1 VIRITTPLRG
11 IGNVDVAVVP
21 MINIVFLLLLYFL
34 VAGKLTDTAGPVI
47 ELPGGGGAAAMAP
60 PATVLTLDAEGSI
73 YLGAELISDEELSSY
88 LGSLPASARLHHL
101 QLRADSRADTAAVHR
116 VMDACREA
124 GIVAVEI
131 ATLDES

>member
-1 VIRITTPLRG
+1 VIRISTPLRG
-11 IGNVDVAVVP
+11 VANVDVAVVP

-34 VAGKLTDTAGPVI
+34 VAGQLTDTAGPVI
-47 ELPGGGGAAAMAP
+47 ELPSGGGAASTAP
-60 PATVLTLDAEGSI
+60 PVTVLTLDAAGSI
-73 YLGAELISDEELSSY
+73 YLGAEALGDGELSRY

-131 ATLDES
+131 TTLDES

>member
-1 VIRITTPLRG
+1 MIRITTPLRG

-34 VAGKLTDTAGPVI
+34 VAGQLTDTTGPAI
-47 ELPGGGGAAAMAP
+47 ELPSGGGAAATAP
-60 PATVLTLDAEGSI
+60 PSTVLTVDAEGAI
-73 YLGAELISDEELSSY
+73 YLGAETVSDEDLRRY
-88 LGSLPASARLHHL
+88 LGSLPAAARLHHL

-124 GIVAVEI
+124 GIVSVEI
-131 ATLDES
+131 TTLDES

>member
-1 VIRITTPLRG
+1 MIRITTPLRG
-11 IGNVDVAVVP
+11 VGNVDVAVVP

-34 VAGKLTDTAGPVI
+34 VAGRLTDTAGPVI
-47 ELPGGGGAAAMAP
+47 ELPSGGGAAATAP
-60 PATVLTLDAEGSI
+60 PATILTVDAGGAI
-73 YLGAELISDEELSSY
+73 YLGSKAVSDEELRRY
-88 LGSLPASARLHHL
+88 LGSLPSSARLHHL

-124 GIVAVEI
+124 GIVSVEI